1 LRTRIDAFGLGV
13 KQAVPGL
20 ALLGVIVAIAFV
32 INGFVPTASPIAVAV
47 LLGLLV
53 GNFIGWPSSASV
65 GTAFAA
71 KRLLRLGIVLLGL
84 QISVAALID
93 IGLPGL
99 AVVLLVVFGTFF
111 GVQLLGRVMGVQ
123 KPLRL
128 IVGAGFA
135 ICGVTAIAATSPAAR
150 ANKEQVSYAVALV
163 ALFGT
168 ISIAVFPAVAAWLA
182 LDQLTAGAW
191 VGAGV
196 HDVAQVVATA
206 SVIGPEALDVAVVIK
221 LTRVLMLVF
230 IVLLITWLARS
241 SDSNDAPEQ
250 VKGTFRFFSLFP
262 PFIIGF
268 LVVVLVGNSGLFS
281 EGLIDF
287 GVLISRVL
295 LTFGCAALG
304 VGVSW
309 VAIRSLGLKPLLM
322 GAVAW
327 ILVAGVALG
336 AVLAVGL

>member
-1 LRTRIDAFGLGV
+1 MRNRIGDFGLGL
-13 KQAVPGL
+13 KQAAPGI

-53 GNFIGWPSSASV
+53 GNFIGWPSSASA
-65 GTAFAA
+65 GTTFAA

-84 QISVAALID
+84 QISVVALID
-93 IGLPGL
+93 IGLPGVI
-99 AVVLLVVFGTFF
+99 VVLLVVFGTFF
-111 GVQLLGRVMGVQ
+111 GVQLLGLIMGVK

-168 ISIAVFPAVAAWLA
+168 ISIAVFPAMAAWLE

-206 SVIGPEALDVAVVIK
+206 SIIGPEALDVAVVIK

-241 SDSNDAPEQ
+241 GESNDAAKQ
-250 VKGTFRFFSLFP
+250 AKGTVRFFS
-262 PFIIGF
+262 FIPAFIVGF
-268 LVVVLVGNSGLFS
+268 VVVVLIGNSGWLS

-287 GVLISRVL
+287 GVLVSRVL

-309 VAIRSLGLKPLLM
+309 AAIRSIGPKPLVM